1 MRKCISFFINRSF
14 YSYFVSICLIREIL
28 GDEVTILHDNDISL
42 EDLKTV
48 QGMTTFQSGGK
59 EGSQWK
65 CYNADNFYGWEADNI
80 VAVSTGSSILEM
92 ITRARNRLCVVM
104 VDSKLESRGL
114 GYNEVYTRGFQK
126 AVQEGLVQ
134 PINLESN
141 V

>member
-1 MRKCISFFINRSF
+1 M
-14 YSYFVSICLIREIL
+14 
-28 GDEVTILHDNDISL
+28 GDEVTILHDNDISS

-48 QGMTTFQSGGK
+48 KGMTTSQSRGE
-59 EGSQWK
+59 EGSHWK
-65 CYNADNFYGWEADNI
+65 CYIADNFYGWEEDKI
-80 VAVSTGSSILEM
+80 VAVSTGFSILEM

-134 PINLESN
+134 PINLKSN
-141 V
+141 L

>member
-1 MRKCISFFINRSF
+1 
-14 YSYFVSICLIREIL
+14 
-28 GDEVTILHDNDISL
+28 
-42 EDLKTV
+42 
-48 QGMTTFQSGGK
+48 MTTSQSRRD
-59 EGSQWK
+59 EGSSRWK

-114 GYNEVYTRGFQK
+114 GYNEVYTRGFQQ

-134 PINLESN
+134 PINLKSN

>member
-1 MRKCISFFINRSF
+1 MQGLTTSQSRK
-14 YSYFVSICLIREIL
+14 E
-28 GDEVTILHDNDISL
+28 
-42 EDLKTV
+42 
-48 QGMTTFQSGGK
+48 
-59 EGSQWK
+59 EGSRWK
-65 CYNADNFYGWEADNI
+65 CYNADNYYGWEADNI